1 MSDEFSDYRAM
12 EPQGGGPV
20 VRLMKVIAVGALI
33 MVCFLLS
40 IFAVRGFAGWVRDA
54 LGAGDTTTVSIVAG
68 VPVTIEIEPGSSAG
82 AIGDVLAEVGVVES
96 SGAFAREV
104 QNRGVAG
111 RLQAG
116 TYEMET
122 GMTIDGAIAVLL
134 EGPSGSGVYRLT
146 VIEGLTIQQT
156 LSSLARQTQ
165 FEVREYE
172 AVLLDGSVTSSLLPE
187 TAGVEVEDTTTTTAS
202 SSAVEPPISE
212 TTSATVLEGT
222 GEAIYTTF
230 DWEGLLWPDTYEIS
244 ERASVVDILQLLAD
258 TTVSRVG
265 SIDWSYL
272 EALDLT
278 PYDGLIIASLIER
291 EAAVDDERPT
301 IASVIFNRL
310 ELDMLL
316 QIDATVVFALGGNI
330 PDTGLTFTDL
340 EIDSPYNTYLYPGL
354 PPTPISG
361 ARLAS
366 LAAAA
371 EPDETVYIYYVLT
384 DPEGRHSFTDDFD
397 EFLVFQAE
405 AREAGVIP

>member
-96 SGAFAREV
+96 SGAFAREI